1 MNDGVERLNAA
12 LEGRY
17 RIERE
22 LGQGGMA
29 TVYLAE
35 DARHDRKVALK
46 VLKPELAAVVGG
58 ERFLAE
64 IKTTAQLQH
73 PNILPLFDS
82 GAANSFL
89 FYVMPFVEGE
99 TLQDRIERRG
109 ELPVPEAVDIAVDV
123 AEALDYAHRHGV
135 IHRDVKP
142 ANILLQEGRPLV
154 ADFGIALAVS
164 AAGGGRLTETGL
176 SLGTPHYMSPEQATA
191 DRAPGP
197 PSDVY
202 SLACVLYE
210 MLTGRPPFPGP
221 SAQAILGQIITAEP
235 DPPVEHR
242 KTIPPNVNG
251 AILRG
256 LEKRPADR
264 FQSAAELAGALED
277 PAYRYGA
284 AGPAA
289 ASASASVWKPIAVAS
304 IVVAAVAI
312 VLAAWGWLRPAPP
325 DPVTRYRLALP
336 EDQNPSVAAGVA
348 VGRFA
353 LSSDGR
359 QLAYVGGAVDLSEI
373 WLLDRSELGA
383 TRVRTGDVVGDAYS
397 PFFSPDGDG
406 LGYLTDDGSLSVLS
420 LAGGAPRTL
429 VEGGTELGGAHWGT
443 DGYIYFDLLATPDRP
458 NGIGRVSENGG
469 DIEVVTAPDTTAG
482 EINHIW
488 PQLIPGGRTLIYVAL
503 FGDGSRIMARDLET
517 GATTEVARGVRAHFL
532 DPDYLLWVRADGALV
547 AGRFD
552 PRERRLREAPVAL
565 VDGVAV
571 AGPSAAFA
579 ASPSG
584 TLLYARGT
592 GGAMG
597 SPVWVARDG
606 TARPV
611 QQGWEV
617 LINNFF
623 QSVALSP
630 DDTRLVLSIQGPTL
644 DLWVKEL
651 DTGPLSR
658 LTFAGPTNFRARWF
672 PDGRRVLFASD
683 RRSGQ
688 ELWTKPTDGTG
699 AAAVVPG
706 TVRSNQADIAPDG
719 DWIAYRVGRDLFAR
733 SLADADADSLVL
745 VATEFDELAPAISPD
760 GRWLAYVSNETG
772 RDEIYVRPFPDAS
785 GGRWQISTSGG
796 TEPHWSRDGREL
808 YYRDG
813 RLDMIAVAVV
823 PGETFAAGGQQ
834 ALFPTEEYWS
844 NRFQR
849 VYDVTSDGRFILL
862 RRAGVSRQEEVVI
875 VENFHRVLEER
886 LDD

>member
-82 GAANSFL
+82 GEADSFL
-89 FYVMPFVEGE
+89 FYVMPYVEGE
-99 TLQDRIERRG
+99 TLRDRIEREG
-109 ELPVPEAVDIAVDV
+109 ELPVGEAVSIAVDV
-123 AEALDYAHRHGV
+123 AGALDHAHRHGV

-142 ANILLQEGRPLV
+142 ANILLQDGRPLV

-210 MLTGRPPFPGP
+210 MLTGRTPFPGS

-235 DPPVEHR
+235 DPPAQHR

-251 AILRG
+251 AVVRG

-264 FQSAAELAGALED
+264 FQSAAELAEALRD
-277 PAYRYGA
+277 PAYRYW
-284 AGPAA
+284 AA
-289 ASASASVWKPIAVAS
+289 APGDAASSGLWKAIALASVAVA
-304 IVVAAVAI
+304 AAAI
-312 VLAAWGWLRPAPP
+312 VLAGWGWLRPAAP

-359 QLAYVGGAVDLSEI
+359 KLAYVGGAIDLSEI
-373 WLLDRSELGA
+373 WLLDRSELEA
-383 TRVRTGDVVGDAYS
+383 TPVRTGDVIGDAYS

-406 LGYLTDDGSLSVLS
+406 LGYLTDGGGLSVLS

-429 VEGGTELGGAHWGT
+429 VDRGSELGGAHWGT
-443 DGYIYFDLLATPDRP
+443 DGYIYFDLLPTPDRP
-458 NGIGRVSENGG
+458 NGIGRVPENGG

-482 EINHIW
+482 ELNHIW
-488 PQLIPGGRTLIYVAL
+488 PQLLPGARTLVYVAL
-503 FGDGSRIMARDLET
+503 VGDGSRIMARDLET
-517 GATTEVARGVRAHFL
+517 GETTEVTRGVRAQYL
-532 DPDYLLWVRADGALV
+532 DPGYLIWVRADGALV

-552 PRERRLREAPVAL
+552 PRERTLREAPVAL
-565 VDGVAV
+565 VDGIAV
-571 AGPSAAFA
+571 AGASAAFA

-592 GGAMG
+592 GGAVG
-597 SPVWVARDG
+597 SPTWVARDG

-672 PDGRRVLFASD
+672 PDGRRVLFGSD
-683 RRSGQ
+683 RRTGQ

-719 DWIAYRVGRDLFAR
+719 DRIAYRLGRDLFAR
-733 SLADADADSLVL
+733 SLEDGDADSLVL

-785 GGRWQISTSGG
+785 TGRWQISTSGG
-796 TEPHWSRDGREL
+796 TEPLWSRDGREL
-808 YYRDG
+808 YYRDAD
-813 RLDMIAVAVV
+813 LDMIAVAIV
-823 PGETFAAGGQQ
+823 PGEAFAAGAQQ
-834 ALFPTEEYWS
+834 TLFSTEDYWS
-844 NRFQR
+844 NRFQQ
-849 VYDVTSDGRFILL
+849 VYDVSSDGRFILL